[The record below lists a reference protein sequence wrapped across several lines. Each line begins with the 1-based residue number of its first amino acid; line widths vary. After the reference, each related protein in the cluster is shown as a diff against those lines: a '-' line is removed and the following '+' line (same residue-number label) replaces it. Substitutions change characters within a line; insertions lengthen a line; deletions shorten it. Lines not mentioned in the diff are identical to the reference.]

1 MDPRGS
7 IAFVVLCSLGCSPDP
22 LPILDFE
29 SSCVLDS
36 GDTQAEEHSGDPETS
51 DEPLPDPESLCP
63 AEGGALSTCLTPGQS
78 PQYYVEQ
85 AHKYFDTY
93 DAAASSNDPPLYSE
107 LVARWEWPPWL
118 KLTGYGR
125 QTIIYSDKFVMV
137 VMPSTI
143 PVRDC
148 RAFPV
153 QPFARCRVTFD
164 YDGRTCPIYEEF
176 TFNDKGEMTFIEA
189 WSDLPDFMPMEDDT
203 DEWGEGHSVHRLS
216 TKIPGLG
223 DPGGRISLTAQWM
236 RQAAAQD
243 EDVADFVQ
251 RAKNFWGTWL
261 REYFAAGSDLFER
274 GCGW

>member
-1 MDPRGS
+1 
-7 IAFVVLCSLGCSPDP
+7 
-22 LPILDFE
+22 LDFE
-29 SSCVLDS
+29 SPFETNS
-36 GDTQAEEHSGDPETS
+36 GDTQAEEQTS
-51 DEPLPDPESLCP
+51 EQQTSEEPQPDTEALCP
-63 AEGGALSTCLTPGQS
+63 SDGGALSTCLTPGHS

-93 DAAASSNDPPLYSE
+93 DAAAASNDPPRYSD

-125 QTIIYSDKFVMV
+125 QTITYSDKFVML

-189 WSDLPDFMPMEDDT
+189 WSDIPEFMPMEDET
-203 DEWGEGHSVHRLS
+203 DEWGEGPSVHRLS

-251 RAKNFWGTWL
+251 RAKNFWGAWL
-261 REYFAAGSDLFER
+261 KEYFNAGSDLFER